1 MKSIIVLDI
10 YNKRLMPPM
19 CLYSMDK
26 MKPDKTKIAMGLRY
40 LRQINIMDIETG
52 KVTGYRVKDTPD
64 FNI

>member
-1 MKSIIVLDI
+1 
-10 YNKRLMPPM
+10 M